1 MAPLATDPDE
11 KHLSPLEGAMIKGH
25 MEVWDILKDHIEM
38 TVELK
43 LEQLFYMI
51 VTREY
56 RNREECRTKFREL
69 LSSIPVESVTW
80 TSKGDP
86 PVTRTLLQASYTP
99 TPVWAIPSLTF
110 HKFPHRLQPSMGT
123 RRQFRSCLNMGGCL
137 IFHGI
142 NRNS

>member
-86 PVTRTLLQASYTP
+86 PVTRTLLQASYTYDFIERKWTIDIAPSPP
-99 TPVWAIPSLTF
+99 TPLFW
-110 HKFPHRLQPSMGT
+110 
-123 RRQFRSCLNMGGCL
+123 QFLA
-137 IFHGI
+137 
-142 NRNS
+142 